1 MRVGAVPPLSS
12 AFQPRAGLRER
23 IDQAGAGH
31 TALVLSGGGG
41 VGKSQLAAACAHQAL
56 TAGTDVVVWVDA
68 AETGQIITGYATA
81 ALRVHAP
88 DALGQDAESDAQAFL
103 DWLAATSRSWL
114 VVLDGIVDAES
125 ADPWWPPPSRAGVG
139 RVLAT
144 TRRRDARLSGGGR
157 ALIEVDTFAP
167 AESDAY
173 LRARLTDV
181 NMVHLLDA
189 QAANLPR
196 ELGHLPLA
204 LAHAAAYMI
213 NEEAPCT
220 DYLRLFTGQ
229 QSRLEALLPPEADTE
244 GYGRPVA
251 AALLLTLD
259 VVQRRVPEGLAAPA
273 LWLVSHLDPA
283 GHPLSLWADEAV
295 TDYLTA
301 HRSPSDPEPVE
312 VTAQEA
318 RAALRLLHQYG
329 LISCDSRDGARAVRS
344 HALTARAARESAPS
358 TASTAA
364 AKAAADAL
372 VAIWPEQAHADF
384 DLAAVV
390 RANADAVTALAG
402 DLLWQDDGHPL
413 PYLAGFGLVGAGLYG
428 PAIAHWQRVVADAER
443 LLGAEHPAT
452 LYARAPLVEAYRLAG
467 RVDEAIL
474 SGEQLAVDLE
484 RLWGEDDS
492 ETVSARAT
500 LATCYWLAGRVTEAI
515 SAMERA
521 ATDMARLLGEDHP
534 EAIGARHNLAA
545 CYARSGRA
553 QEAIALEEAV
563 LADHERLWG
572 EDDPGTLA
580 ARSVLAGAYVEAGR
594 AEEGIALQELVVADR
609 ERILGE
615 DHPTTVET
623 RSNLAGHYLQVGR
636 VAEAITLAQR
646 VVADFE
652 RLQGEDHPDVVT
664 ARSNLAALYSQAGHL
679 EEAVPLQEHAAAECE
694 RVLGAAHPGTLLAMR
709 NLGHTY
715 SKIGRHKEATPLMQR
730 VVADS
735 ERVLGEEHPDSAD
748 AREILGLCYAETG
761 RMEEAIPLLERAAAD
776 NERLLSAHHHLTIT
790 AWINVAAA
798 YSKVG
803 RTQEAIALLESLVAG
818 TVQMLGPHHPDTF
831 EAQAALAICY
841 RKVWRLGAAL
851 RVLRQM
857 AVASI
862 LARWRR

>member
-1 MRVGAVPPLSS
+1 MSS
-12 AFQPRAGLRER
+12 AFQPRPDLRER
-23 IDQAGAGH
+23 IDEAGAEH

-68 AETGQIITGYATA
+68 AETGRIITGYATA

-88 DALGQDAESDAQAFL
+88 DASGQDAESDAEAFL

-114 VVLDGIVDAES
+114 VVLDGVADVES
-125 ADPWWPPPSRAGVG
+125 ADPWWPPPSRASVG

-189 QAANLPR
+189 QAANLPG

-213 NEEAPCT
+213 NEEAACA
-220 DYLRLFTGQ
+220 DYLRLFTGRR
-229 QSRLEALLPPEADTE
+229 SRLEALLPPEADTE

-251 AALLLTLD
+251 AALLVTLD

-295 TDYLTA
+295 TEYLTA
-301 HRSPSDPEPVE
+301 HRTSTPEPVE

-318 RAALRLLHQYG
+318 RAALRLLHQYS
-329 LISCDSRDGARAVRS
+329 LISCDSREGARAVRS

-372 VAIWPEQAHADF
+372 VSIWPEQAHADF

-390 RANADAVTALAG
+390 RANADTVTALAG
-402 DLLWQDDGHPL
+402 DLLWHDDGHPL
-413 PYLAGFGLVGAGLYG
+413 PYLAGSSLVGAGLYG
-428 PAIAHWQRVVADAER
+428 PAIAHWQRVVTDAER

-452 LYARAPLVEAYRLAG
+452 LYARTPLVEAYRLAG
-467 RVDEAIL
+467 RVQEAIL
-474 SGEQLAVDLE
+474 AGERLAADLE

-492 ETVSARAT
+492 ETVSVRAT
-500 LATCYWLAGRVTEAI
+500 LATCYWLAGRIPEAI
-515 SAMERA
+515 SALERA
-521 ATDMARLLGEDHP
+521 ATEMARLLGEDHP
-534 EAIGARHNLAA
+534 EAIAARHNLAA
-545 CYARSGRA
+545 CYAHSGRA

-563 LADHERLWG
+563 LADHERLRG
-572 EDDPGTLA
+572 RDDPGSLA

-623 RSNLAGHYLQVGR
+623 RSNLAGHYLQAGR
-636 VAEAITLAQR
+636 LTEAITLARR

-652 RLQGEDHPDVVT
+652 RLQGEGHPDVVT

-679 EEAVPLQEHAAAECE
+679 EEAVPLQERAAADCE
-694 RVLGAAHPGTLLAMR
+694 RVLGAAHPDTLLAMR

-715 SKIGRHKEATPLMQR
+715 SKVGRHKEAAPLMER

-761 RMEEAIPLLERAAAD
+761 RIEEAIPLLERAAAD

-790 AWINVAAA
+790 SWINVAAA

-803 RTQEAIALLESLVAG
+803 RTQEAIALLERLVAD
-818 TVQMLGPHHPDTF
+818 TVRTLGPHHPDTL
-831 EAQAALAICY
+831 ESQAALAFCY
-841 RKVWRLGAAL
+841 RKERRLGAAL
-851 RVLRQM
+851 TVLTQM
-857 AVASI
+857 AGASI
-862 LARWRR
+862 RARWNRQPK